1 MIGTPFDWDWFLV
14 HRKEMHMAETLG
26 ERLKRLRE
34 SKNKTQAQIATL
46 LRLNRKAISS
56 YEHNEREPSLDT
68 LVLLARYFHVTT
80 DYLLGVGRSR
90 SINAAGLTEK
100 EYLLIKELVS
110 VMSEKNKL

>member
-1 MIGTPFDWDWFLV
+1 MTESF
-14 HRKEMHMAETLG
+14 G

-34 SKNKTQAQIATL
+34 SKNKTQEQIAL
-46 LRLNRKAISS
+46 LLHLNRKAISS
-56 YEHNEREPSLDT
+56 YEHNEREPSLET
-68 LVLLARYFHVTT
+68 TVLLARYFHVST

-110 VMSEKNKL
+110 VMSDKNKL